1 MNLSRTFRVCVIKW
15 LAPALMLAGVSTAT
29 AGVVESTGI
38 NFTRPEGIGEHAIVL
53 PVGDTIIAGRFD
65 VVQGKLRNGIAR
77 LRADGSVDANWDA
90 ACVGLT
96 GTRGCWFRQIKLG
109 PDGWIYVLGDFSS
122 LGGQARKGLARIALA
137 NGRVDENWNP
147 VPAETNAPDA
157 FVLLPD
163 GVVASSQVVHTKYA
177 LTGAGAAIPSFE
189 TSAAYLVGYAGGALF
204 GTAQFSPPTL
214 IRIDAQTGQTDP
226 TWTAGV
232 DVVSWVLADPTS
244 ASIIGRTAATAEEP
258 AGRLV
263 KVNAQTSPGWMPGW
277 QPPSIG
283 FVQAALGSD
292 GRLHLLDP
300 AINGFGQGRLTTLN
314 LAGTGAVLRE
324 VDLPLI
330 TSNQVRLLAVD
341 GAGRP
346 ILSALA
352 ADDIQPDGW
361 TADGSAIGRITT
373 SGVVDPQ
380 WRPGIYSYGLIYAA
394 EKTPDGGVLVA
405 GSFDRVSGVKRR
417 GIAKFDAALRLD
429 PWQAQVPQRSFTAA
443 SVDADGNVYV
453 SSRDGFATLLRLSRA
468 SGAIDPSWNP
478 SGVAGPPMG
487 EIEEL
492 LVDRAN
498 NVLYA
503 RFPYFSFNI
512 CGANRTALAKLSLS
526 PGCAADPVLQIAP
539 PAPLNDML
547 VHDGALY
554 IAGNF
559 DSIAGQPIA
568 SLARFSANGAI
579 DAAWRPFQASSFPGP
594 LVLSATATPRGLV
607 ASGAFG
613 EVQGTPRPAIAM
625 FDYLTGS
632 LDSVWSQLGAAPIIN
647 STGTL
652 GDDVLLHRLDE
663 SVPGSIGQLA
673 LVPIAGNGGV
683 DPTWPALNVRANRD
697 SRRPIFLLPLDSNRT
712 LAIGPF
718 TGFGDTATGN
728 TALLYR
734 RGIGV
739 FADGFETID

>member
-1 MNLSRTFRVCVIKW
+1 MNLSRASRACIIKW
-15 LAPALMLAGVSTAT
+15 LAPALILAGVSAAK

-38 NFTRPEGIGEHAIVL
+38 NFTRPEGIGEHAILL
-53 PVGDTIIAGRFD
+53 PDGGSIIAGQYD
-65 VVQGKLRNGIAR
+65 VVQDKPRNGIAR

-90 ACVGLT
+90 ACVGLA
-96 GTRGCWFRQIKLG
+96 GTRGCWFRQIRLG

-122 LGGQARKGLARIALA
+122 IGGQARKGLARVALA
-137 NGRVDENWNP
+137 DGRVDENWNP
-147 VPAETNAPDA
+147 VPAETSAPYA
-157 FVLLPD
+157 FLLLSD
-163 GVVASSQVVHTKYA
+163 GVVASSQAAHTKYA
-177 LTGAGAAIPSFE
+177 LTGAGAAIPGFE

-204 GTAQFSPPTL
+204 GTAQFSPSTL

-244 ASIIGRTAATAEEP
+244 ASIIGRTAATDQEP

-263 KVNAQTSPGWMPGW
+263 KVSAQTSPGWMPEW
-277 QPPSIG
+277 QPPSIQ
-283 FVQAALGSD
+283 FFQTAIGSD
-292 GRLHLLDP
+292 GRLHLLAP
-300 AINGFGQGRLTTLN
+300 ANKGFGQYRLTTVG

-324 VDLPLI
+324 VELPLI

-341 GAGRP
+341 SAGRP
-346 ILSALA
+346 VLSALA

-373 SGVVDPQ
+373 TGIVDPQ
-380 WRPGIYSYGLIYAA
+380 WRSGIYTYGLIYAA
-394 EKTPDGGVLVA
+394 ERTPDGGVLVA
-405 GSFDRVSGVKRR
+405 GFFDRVSGVPRR
-417 GIAKFDAALRLD
+417 GIAKFSSALQLE
-429 PWQAQVPQRSFTAA
+429 PWQARVPQRGFTAA
-443 SVDADGNVYV
+443 SVDANGNVYV
-453 SSRDGFATLLRLSRA
+453 SSPDGFATLLKLSGTTGEVE
-468 SGAIDPSWNP
+468 SSWNP
-478 SGVAGPPMG
+478 SGVAGPRNG

-503 RFPYFSFNI
+503 RFPHFSFNI

-539 PAPLNDML
+539 PAPLHDML

-554 IAGNF
+554 ITGNF

-568 SLARFSANGAI
+568 SLARFSASGAI

-594 LVLSATATPRGLV
+594 LVLWATATPRGLV
-607 ASGAFG
+607 ASGAFD

-625 FDYLTGS
+625 FDYLTGA
-632 LDSVWSQLGAAPIIN
+632 LDSVWSELGAAPIIN

-652 GDDVLLHRLDE
+652 GGDVLLHRLDE
-663 SVPGSIGQLA
+663 SAPGSIGQLA
-673 LVPIAGNGGV
+673 LVPIAGNGGA

-697 SRRPIFLLPLDSNRT
+697 SGRPIFLLPLDSDRA
-712 LAIGPF
+712 LALGPF
-718 TGFGDTATGN
+718 TGLGDTATGN

-734 RGIGV
+734 RAIGV
-739 FADGFETID
+739 FADGFEAID